1 VAATYIYRVFGLT
14 ISSDLALPELFEGAS
29 SDAPDVFIRTEP
41 IADQG
46 SEPGLHPDGGAL
58 LLTVPEIG
66 RYRIEGGTEIV
77 VDAHPSA
84 PDRNIRLYLL
94 GSAFGALLHQRGLL
108 PLHANAV
115 EVDRKAVAFIG
126 ESGAGKSTLA
136 AWFHDRGYRIVADD
150 VCVVGFSKAGRAFA
164 HPGLPRL
171 RLWDEALE
179 ASGRSAADFPESYID
194 SDSRKKFD
202 VAIGRT
208 TAVDRDLP
216 IRAAYLLE
224 RGESFEI
231 RPLDGIGAAE
241 AVFAHTYRGGFV
253 SAAKSEISHW
263 NACLRFVRAVQLYR
277 LTRPWGLAQLDDHSE
292 AVLDHIRRE
301 FPSDEPVEKLA

>member
-1 VAATYIYRVFGLT
+1 VTDLFDYRVFGLA
-14 ISSDLALPELFEGAS
+14 IRSDLPLPELFEAAPPS
-29 SDAPDVFIRTEP
+29 EPDVVIRVAP
-41 IADQG
+41 ISEER
-46 SEPGLHPDGGAL
+46 SEPGLHVEGEAL
-58 LLTVPEIG
+58 LLTIPDVA

-115 EVDRKAVAFIG
+115 EVDGKAVAFMG

-216 IRAAYLLE
+216 VRAAYLLE

-231 RPLDGIGAAE
+231 RPLNGIAAAE

-253 SAAKSEISHW
+253 SAVKSEISHW

-292 AVLDHIRRE
+292 AVLDHIRKE